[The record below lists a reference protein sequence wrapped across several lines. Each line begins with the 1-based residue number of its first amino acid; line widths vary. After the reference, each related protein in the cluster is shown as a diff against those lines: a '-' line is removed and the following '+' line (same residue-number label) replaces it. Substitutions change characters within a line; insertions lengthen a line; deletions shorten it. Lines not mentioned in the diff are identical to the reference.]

1 MGLAKL
7 CAKVATHEEMADL
20 LEKIEEE
27 NTRFRMAILWALG
40 EHEEFPMPPEDV
52 EGKLKRR
59 YYWRTELRKRAGL

>member
-1 MGLAKL
+1 MG
-7 CAKVATHEEMADL
+7 KVATHKELADL

-40 EHEEFPMPPEDV
+40 EYDEFPLPPDEV
-52 EGKLKRR
+52 EGKPKQR